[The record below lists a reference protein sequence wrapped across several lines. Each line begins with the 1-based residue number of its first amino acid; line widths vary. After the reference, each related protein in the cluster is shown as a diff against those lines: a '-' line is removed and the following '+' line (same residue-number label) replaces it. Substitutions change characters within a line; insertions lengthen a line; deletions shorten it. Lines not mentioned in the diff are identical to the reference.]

1 MTREKTE
8 SLHSQ
13 ESRSAASIAARPS
26 PSLVQKL
33 FAFREALMVLVI
45 LATIIVLT
53 ILSPNFLNWTN
64 FLAVSRGFAM
74 EGMVVIGMTILLAGG
89 MFDLS
94 VGSTMALA
102 GVVCAWALNQGLGI
116 PTAIIAGL
124 LVGIVV
130 GFINGSIVTRIGV
143 NPLITTLG
151 MMSIARGI
159 ALVATQGKPI
169 SGFPKDFVFLGQGVL
184 RLLPDYPVPVPFVLM
199 LVLVIIS
206 DILLRRARYFRQI
219 YYIGSNA
226 KAALL
231 SGINVNRVLLMSFV
245 MAGLMAGLGG
255 VISTARLTSAI
266 PTSFVGVEM
275 RMISAAIIGG
285 ASLAGGEG
293 TVLGSMLGLIFM
305 ALLSNGMVILG
316 VSVYWEGIVQGTV
329 LVLAVTIDMLSRR
342 RLLAA

>member
-1 MTREKTE
+1 MAKEQID
-8 SLHSQ
+8 SLHEQ
-13 ESRSAASIAARPS
+13 EGRPLTGDIARPAGAF
-26 PSLVQKL
+26 VQRL

-94 VGSTMALA
+94 VGSTMALS
-102 GVVCAWALNQGLGI
+102 GVVCAWVLNQGLGI
-116 PTAIIAGL
+116 PTAIVAGL
-124 LVGIVV
+124 LVGVVV
-130 GFINGSIVTRIGV
+130 GFVNGSIVTRVGV

-184 RLLPDYPVPVPFVLM
+184 RLLPDYPIPIPFIVM

-206 DILLRRARYFRQI
+206 DILLRRGRYFRQI

-231 SGINVNRVLLMSFV
+231 SVINVNRVLLMSFI

-275 RMISAAIIGG
+275 RVISASIIGG

-305 ALLSNGMVILG
+305 ALLSNAMVILG
-316 VSVYWEGIVQGTV
+316 VSVYWEGIILGTV

-342 RLLAA
+342 RLLAS